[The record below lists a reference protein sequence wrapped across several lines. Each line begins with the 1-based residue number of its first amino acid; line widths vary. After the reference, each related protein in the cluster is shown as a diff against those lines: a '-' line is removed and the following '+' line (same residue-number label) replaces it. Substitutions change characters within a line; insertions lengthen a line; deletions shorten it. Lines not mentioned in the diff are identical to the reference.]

1 MWFITKASKGESN
14 KKPSNW
20 ITNLGLRH
28 KKTWVGWL
36 TTSPLGIGKRWL
48 KEQANNIC
56 GCQWLIKLG
65 HLNTTCGNWPHD
77 NKNHY
82 QKVSSSSQQSKN
94 ISSSLEF
101 FIKPM
106 LVWNW
111 KLQGSRFP
119 NCKPHLRF
127 FKNLLEVENWSID
140 DLRLDGSLGVV
151 MLQSTTPIVIELL
164 Y

>member
-56 GCQWLIKLG
+56 GCQ
-65 HLNTTCGNWPHD
+65 
-77 NKNHY
+77 
-82 QKVSSSSQQSKN
+82 
-94 ISSSLEF
+94 
-101 FIKPM
+101 
-106 LVWNW
+106 
-111 KLQGSRFP
+111 
-119 NCKPHLRF
+119 
-127 FKNLLEVENWSID
+127 
-140 DLRLDGSLGVV
+140 
-151 MLQSTTPIVIELL
+151 
-164 Y
+164 